1 MEQNTIQ
8 SNSAF
13 QFGKVVLGTWAT
25 ASLLIVV
32 IAWAV
37 SSCDYQTAHS
47 SQPSIA
53 HVTPSYYGPSYYGV
67 MTLKLTSDITGEAV
81 INLDGFRVPVKF
93 VFDTHPDSYGV
104 PGSEF
109 TAVEI
114 INLEIGQITD
124 ANGNNYKDFTI
135 YDDHRNINAQLA
147 AYIEKHKLAEAI

>member
-8 SNSAF
+8 SNSALP
-13 QFGKVVLGTWAT
+13 FGKVVLGTWTT
-25 ASLLIVV
+25 ASLLVIG

-53 HVTPSYYGPSYYGV
+53 NVTPSYYGI
-67 MTLKLTSDITGEAV
+67 TALKLTSDITGEAV
-81 INLDGFRVPVKF
+81 INLDGFRIPVKF

-147 AYIEKHKLAEAI
+147 AYIERHKLAEAI

>member
-13 QFGKVVLGTWAT
+13 QFGKVVLGTWVT
-25 ASLLIVV
+25 ASLFIVGM
-32 IAWAV
+32 ASAV
-37 SSCDYQTAHS
+37 SSCEYRTAKAS
-47 SQPSIA
+47 AIVQ
-53 HVTPSYYGPSYYGV
+53 PSYYGV
-67 MTLKLTSDITGEAV
+67 MALKLTSDITGEAV

-93 VFDTHPDSYGV
+93 VFDKHPDSYGV

-109 TAVEI
+109 TAVDI

-147 AYIEKHKLAEAI
+147 AYIEKNKLAEAI

>member
-8 SNSAF
+8 SNSALP
-13 QFGKVVLGTWAT
+13 FGRVVIGTWA
-25 ASLLIVV
+25 ASSLLIFG
-32 IAWAV
+32 IASAV

-47 SQPSIA
+47 SQPSI
-53 HVTPSYYGPSYYGV
+53 VNVNPSYYGV

-147 AYIEKHKLAEAI
+147 AYIEQNKLAEAI

>member
-8 SNSAF
+8 SNSALP
-13 QFGKVVLGTWAT
+13 FGKVVLGTWA
-25 ASLLIVV
+25 ASSLLIFGIVS
-32 IAWAV
+32 AV

-47 SQPSIA
+47 SQPSYTNVA
-53 HVTPSYYGPSYYGV
+53 PSYYGI

-93 VFDTHPDSYGV
+93 VFDTHSDSYGV

>member
-8 SNSAF
+8 SNSALP
-13 QFGKVVLGTWAT
+13 FGKVVLGTWA
-25 ASLLIVV
+25 ASSLLIFG

-47 SQPSIA
+47 SQPSYA
-53 HVTPSYYGPSYYGV
+53 NVAPSYYGI

-93 VFDTHPDSYGV
+93 VFDKHPDSYGV

-109 TAVEI
+109 TAVDI

>member
-8 SNSAF
+8 SNSALH
-13 QFGKVVLGTWAT
+13 FGKVVFASWTA
-25 ASLLIVV
+25 ASLLVV
-32 IAWAV
+32 GIAWAV
-37 SSCDYQTAHS
+37 SSCGYQTAHS

-53 HVTPSYYGPSYYGV
+53 NVTPSYYGV

-109 TAVEI
+109 TAVDI
-114 INLEIGQITD
+114 IKLEIGQITD
-124 ANGNNYKDFTI
+124 FKGNKYRDFTI
-135 YDDHRNINAQLA
+135 FDDHRNINAQLA
-147 AYIEKHKLAEAI
+147 AYIEKNKLAEAI

>member
-8 SNSAF
+8 SNSALH
-13 QFGKVVLGTWAT
+13 FGKVVFASWTA
-25 ASLLIVV
+25 ASLLVV
-32 IAWAV
+32 GIAWAV
-37 SSCDYQTAHS
+37 SSCGYQTAHS

-53 HVTPSYYGPSYYGV
+53 NITPSYYGV

-147 AYIEKHKLAEAI
+147 AYIEKNKLVEAI